1 LDLISLGIAQN
12 AKTQHFELA
21 CSAHV
26 NKINLICNKKFA
38 LPSTKFWFFTLLTQK
53 AKQFQGLQKF
63 NWDL

>member
-12 AKTQHFELA
+12 AKNQHFELA

-38 LPSTKFWFFTLLTQK
+38 LPSTKFLVFYFIDTKDKTIPGS
-53 AKQFQGLQKF
+53 AKI
-63 NWDL
+63 